1 MEAAGGSGKAAKE
14 RGGKIKAIDKASV
27 HRICSGQVIVDL
39 RTAVKELVENALDAK
54 ASKVEVS
61 VTDHGLGL
69 IEVSDNGSGISPENY
84 ANIALKHFTSKLSDF
99 SDLESVV
106 SYGFRGEALSSLC
119 AVSEKLEVTTRTTN
133 EDIGVHLEFDRN
145 GRLAKNTPCA
155 RAVGTTVKITGLFKT
170 QPVRFK
176 QFKKY
181 AKPQFADLVSLLQ
194 AYAVVASDVRIIG
207 SHRTSKGSRSQ
218 FLSTQ
223 ATPSMKKRIAA
234 VFGTKFLRSLEPLD
248 VAFSI
253 HDGESDDA
261 GSGSGVSNDAGQ
273 TSASEN
279 TADGCEPSAPEKSA
293 GQECRVVGC
302 VSATCFA
309 SNFDR
314 SVRMTAEILYIDE
327 KTSVK

>member
-1 MEAAGGSGKAAKE
+1 MAAAGVGGSAERAA
-14 RGGKIKAIDKASV
+14 GGKIKAIDKASV

-61 VTDHGLGL
+61 VTDHGLGV
-69 IEVSDNGSGISPENY
+69 IEVADNGSGISPENY

-119 AVSEKLEVTTRTTN
+119 AVSEKLEVTTRTAN

-194 AYAVVASDVRIIG
+194 AYAVVASNVRVIG
-207 SHRTSKGSRSQ
+207 SHRTTKGSRSQ

-253 HDGESDDA
+253 SHDGESDD
-261 GSGSGVSNDAGQ
+261 DAGGSQ
-273 TSASEN
+273 TTPEGEDAAGGSEASS
-279 TADGCEPSAPEKSA
+279 PPKKKKST

-302 VSATCFA
+302 VQLAPFFA
-309 SNFDR
+309 SNFR
-314 SVRMTAEILYIDE
+314 IVVAARAWLR
-327 KTSVK
+327 